1 VIVVTGGSG
10 QLGTAFHRLLGDDAI
25 VPSRTEVDLTDPE
38 GAAAAVARLR
48 PTLVI
53 NCAAYTAVDAAEED
67 RDTARLVNAVA
78 VGELAAACARVGAG
92 FVTFS
97 TDYVFD
103 GESERPYVESDPT
116 GPGSVYGAT
125 KQEGETLAL
134 AAHPGALVIRT
145 SWLLSG
151 THPNFAATMLRLG
164 ASRELRVVDDQRGH
178 PTLVSDLAP
187 ATLAAIDAGATG
199 LLHLTNAG
207 VVSWFELAREVLTI
221 AGMDPSVISPCST
234 ADYPL
239 PARRPTN
246 SVLASE
252 RIGELGLAPLPH
264 YRPALEAAVAR
275 LTRPGPAEG

>member
-10 QLGTAFHRLLGDDAI
+10 QLGTAFRHLLGDDVI
-25 VPSRTEVDLTDPE
+25 FPSHTEVDFTDPE

-78 VGELAAACARVGAG
+78 VGELAAACARGGAG

-103 GESERPYVESDPT
+103 GQSDRPYVESDPT
-116 GPGSVYGAT
+116 SPVSAYGAT

-164 ASRELRVVDDQRGH
+164 ANREFRVVDDQRGH
-178 PTLVSDLAP
+178 PTLASDLAP
-187 ATLAAIDAGATG
+187 ATLAAVDAGATG
-199 LLHLTNAG
+199 LLHLTNTG
-207 VVSWFELAREVLTI
+207 VVSWFELAREILTI

-234 ADYPL
+234 AEYPL
-239 PARRPTN
+239 PARRPAN
-246 SVLASE
+246 SVLGSE
-252 RIGELGLAPLPH
+252 RIGDLGLTPMPH
-264 YRPALEAAVAR
+264 YRPALEAAVAG
-275 LTRPGPAEG
+275 LTHPGPGDG